1 MSRIVDVLL
10 TDLRSLI
17 TNLGKN
23 GGLISPSVY
32 DTAQVLRLYPAQ
44 QSVWPLVDWL
54 LGQQQTDGGWGDP
67 AVPLARDLPT
77 LASVLAL
84 HAYGNRKATRDAVRE
99 GLAFLRRQVVQWT
112 QFLPDDLPI
121 GVELLLPCLL
131 EQAAALGLELPR
143 VPYEKLVA
151 LGKQRQRLIARMQPS
166 AGTPGVHSWEA
177 WGTDPD
183 PALLDGSGGV
193 GGSPAATV
201 AWLHTANRR
210 TDLVDACA
218 AAQRYLTQAAVS
230 TTLGIPGIVPT
241 AWPINGFEQAYGL
254 YILLIAGLLDHPTL
268 QDVVQ
273 PQIQNLARALRP
285 TGFGWNEFFSPDGDD
300 TAVVIAVLHT
310 TNHQVDLAILRQ
322 FENDQHFCPYR
333 GELHTSL
340 ITTAHAIYALEVS
353 GEEVAQPQTFL
364 IKHQCPDGRWPVD
377 KWHSSWLY
385 TTLDAVFALTH
396 SKNITALKSAAD
408 AMLAHQHADGG
419 WGMASK
425 STATETA
432 YGVLTLRTLR
442 NHGILQHSVLNALRK
457 GYQWLLRNYR
467 PFNVSEDK
475 YWIGKELYSPYRV
488 NSAFEL
494 SAMLT
499 LALEEVS
506 E

>member
-1 MSRIVDVLL
+1 MNRIVDVLL
-10 TDLRSLI
+10 SDLRSLI

-32 DTAQVLRLYPAQ
+32 DTAQVLRLYPPQ
-44 QSVWPLVDWL
+44 QGEWHLVDWL
-54 LGQQQTDGGWGDP
+54 LGQQQADGGWGDP
-67 AVPLARDLPT
+67 IAPFARDLPT

-84 HAYGNRKATRDAVRE
+84 HAYSNRKATRDATRE
-99 GLAFLRRQVVQWT
+99 GLAFLRRQVMQWT
-112 QFLPDDLPI
+112 QSLPDELPI

-131 EQAAALGLELPR
+131 EQAAALEWELPR
-143 VPYEKLVA
+143 EPYGKIIA
-151 LGKQRQRLIARMQPS
+151 LGKQRQQLIARMQPS

-193 GGSPAATV
+193 GGSPAATA
-201 AWLHTANRR
+201 AWLHRANRR
-210 TDLVDACA
+210 TDLADACA
-218 AAQRYLTQAAVS
+218 VAKRYLAQAAVS

-241 AWPINGFEQAYGL
+241 AWPINGFELGYGL
-254 YILLIAGLLDHPTL
+254 YVLLIAGLLDHPTL

-273 PQIQNLARALRP
+273 PQIQNLVRALRP

-300 TAVVIAVLHT
+300 TAVAIAVLRT

-322 FENDQHFCPYR
+322 FENEQHFCTYP
-333 GELHTSL
+333 GELHPSL
-340 ITTAHAIYALEVS
+340 ITTAHAIYALAVS
-353 GEEVAQPQTFL
+353 GEEVARPQAFL
-364 IKHQCPDGRWPVD
+364 IKHQCPDGRWPAD
-377 KWHSSWLY
+377 KWQSSWLY
-385 TTLDAVFALTH
+385 TTLDVVLALTH
-396 SKNITALKSAAD
+396 SKNITALKSTVD

-419 WGMASK
+419 WGMTIK

-442 NHGILQHSVLNALRK
+442 THGILKRNALDALQK
-457 GYQWLLRNYR
+457 GHQWLLRNYS
-467 PFNVSEDK
+467 PFNVSENK
-475 YWIGKELYSPYRV
+475 YWIGKELYRPYRV
-488 NSAFEL
+488 NCAFEL